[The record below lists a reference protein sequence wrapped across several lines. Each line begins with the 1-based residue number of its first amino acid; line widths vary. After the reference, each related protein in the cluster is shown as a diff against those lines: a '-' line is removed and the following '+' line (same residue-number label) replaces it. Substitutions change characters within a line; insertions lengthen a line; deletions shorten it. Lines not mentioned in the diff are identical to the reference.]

1 MRIEIIRINCFL
13 SIFDRILME
22 FMNYGN
28 VKDSMVHGIPI
39 ESLMLGVWF
48 LYGFHGYLRNSGL
61 IRIEGSSVWQT
72 FLLND
77 LP

>member
-48 LYGFHGYLRNSGL
+48 LYGFHGYGF
-61 IRIEGSSVWQT
+61 RIDSMPSIAWGGG
-72 FLLND
+72 
-77 LP
+77 

>member
-1 MRIEIIRINCFL
+1 MRIEIIRIIIFNCFL

-48 LYGFHGYLRNSGL
+48 LYGAHKYTLSLQLF
-61 IRIEGSSVWQT
+61 
-72 FLLND
+72 FLYI
-77 LP
+77 